1 MLDTGCKLLMDWDL
15 PERSHAARTHVGNA
29 VADDTLYW
37 YQARTSA
44 EAAYLT
50 ILLNTNCLQ
59 HAFTSAK
66 ESGRHFH
73 LHPWRKVPIPRYD
86 QTIPLH
92 REIAALCTRAEK
104 IADRTVRSE
113 LETGPRRGQSR
124 LSKAVRNALANDG
137 IDAEMDECARQ
148 LLPKQATD
156 GAR

>member
-1 MLDTGCKLLMDWDL
+1 M
-15 PERSHAARTHVGNA
+15 RAARTHPGEG
-29 VADDTLYW
+29 VADSTLYW
-37 YQARTSA
+37 YQALTSD

-50 ILLNTNCLQ
+50 VLLNATCLQ
-59 HAFTSAK
+59 HAFTCAR

-86 QTIPLH
+86 ETVPLH

-113 LETGPRRGQSR
+113 LETAPQRGQSS